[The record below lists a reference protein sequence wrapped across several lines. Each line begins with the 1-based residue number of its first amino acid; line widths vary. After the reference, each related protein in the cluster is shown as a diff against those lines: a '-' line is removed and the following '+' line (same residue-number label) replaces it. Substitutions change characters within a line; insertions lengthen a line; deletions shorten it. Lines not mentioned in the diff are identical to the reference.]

1 MTTTIETINGE
12 AWRITRDAAGRETA
26 REMHNPA
33 ADAVVVVEVTM
44 RQARRALH
52 AAGHLAAVDAAIDA
66 LTEPAR
72 SVARI
77 DWDYSNSVRRDNAT
91 MAALAAALGLS
102 GAQVD
107 ALFAAARA
115 IEP

>member
-1 MTTTIETINGE
+1 MITTIETIDGE
-12 AWRITRDAAGRETA
+12 AWRITRDAADRETA
-26 REMHNPA
+26 RELHNPA
-33 ADAVVVVEVTM
+33 PDAALVIEVTM

-52 AAGHLAAVDAAIDA
+52 AAGHLAAIDAAIDA
-66 LTEPAR
+66 LAEPAR

-91 MAALAAALGLS
+91 MAALATALGLS
-102 GAQVD
+102 EAQVD
-107 ALFAAARA
+107 ALFAAAKA